1 MTPDT
6 TSSYYAAYT
15 ITAIVYIGY
24 AFYIWKRAKK
34 VRQRLAEKKADPSLR
49 SG

>member
-24 AFYIWKRAKK
+24 AFYIWRRAKR
-34 VRQRLAEKKADPSLR
+34 VREQLKERDPSLR

>member
-15 ITAIVYIGY
+15 ITALVYIGY
-24 AFYIWKRAKK
+24 AFYIWRRAKR
-34 VRQRLAEKKADPSLR
+34 VRERLAAKKADPSR
-49 SG
+49 SLP

>member
-24 AFYIWKRAKK
+24 AFYIWRRAKR
-34 VRQRLAEKKADPSLR
+34 VRERLKERDLSSLR
-49 SG
+49 SS